1 MPTVVH
7 AAGVAGQSAERTA
20 DDSGAVVAP
29 ANDGAPVAV
38 LNPAPTV
45 QAGVTAADSR
55 RPPGSLRVTILAILQ
70 ANPGQS
76 FKVSELCKL
85 VDQATDAAR
94 KASPGAVHNAAAAL
108 VKADQ
113 AVLATDKPAAFA
125 SAALA

>member
-1 MPTVVH
+1 LFPH
-7 AAGVAGQSAERTA
+7 DLAVA
-20 DDSGAVVAP
+20 
-29 ANDGAPVAV
+29 
-38 LNPAPTV
+38 
-45 QAGVTAADSR
+45 
-55 RPPGSLRVTILAILQ
+55 RPGILQ

-85 VDQATDAAR
+85 VDHANDAAR
-94 KASPGAVHNAAAAL
+94 KASPGAVHNAAAL